1 MAGEGGVCLGGGG
14 WGRGDGETWRR
25 GVALNVSRD
34 PAPVQRQHFFCGS
47 SFVGTYLAAL
57 ELDSVPMETTGAARE
72 GVSPSSLSLCVC
84 GSLTNRRDQSDPYL
98 LGLLKPR
105 LKSSMQIGQTDAAA
119 IADVAGR
126 GPGCGNPQDTPE
138 KRLVPRMPG
147 GRTVSVCI
155 AFAVISGAKTAA
167 HSDPRHTGGT
177 RVCPNPWGV
186 RGSASQRVAG
196 RASPK

>member
-1 MAGEGGVCLGGGG
+1 MS
-14 WGRGDGETWRR
+14 RRR
-25 GVALNVSRD
+25 GVGTGRRRDVETGGSTECISRPRPSAETALLLWV
-34 PAPVQRQHFFCGS
+34 FFCGYVFGRS
-47 SFVGTYLAAL
+47 RAGL
-57 ELDSVPMETTGAARE
+57 GAHGDHWGGAGRCL
-72 GVSPSSLSLCVC
+72 SLSLSVCVC
-84 GSLTNRRDQSDPYL
+84 GSLTKGRDQSDSYL